1 MKLSTRSKFI
11 IPLVSEKIKELNTP
25 IELELNWYVNEKKF
39 GKLIFL
45 LSVCEKNCEL
55 LIYIIFISRIC
66 KKKKGY
72 WWFKWLIGRITARGV
87 MGRSMT
93 WSG

>member
-45 LSVCEKNCEL
+45 LSVCEKNCEFFFYTSFL
-55 LIYIIFISRIC
+55 FQGFV
-66 KKKKGY
+66 KKKKDTGG
-72 WWFKWLIGRITARGV
+72 LNG
-87 MGRSMT
+87 
-93 WSG
+93 

>member
-45 LSVCEKNCEL
+45 LSVCEKKIVN
-55 LIYIIFISRIC
+55 Y
-66 KKKKGY
+66 
-72 WWFKWLIGRITARGV
+72 
-87 MGRSMT
+87 
-93 WSG
+93 